1 MKRTAL
7 KQIGKRGKINIRANR
22 ILDKLYAGKDI
33 RRCELGFENCTGG
46 MFLGF
51 AHRHKRVFYYQKV
64 ELLSSFNQTIIACS
78 SCHEKIEYDRELTEK
93 EFLRLR
99 GEEIEYKNYN

>member
-7 KQIGKRGKINIRANR
+7 KQIGKRGRINIRANR

-51 AHRHKRVFYYQKV
+51 AHRHKRYWYYQKV
-64 ELLSSFNQTIIACS
+64 ELLSSFNQTIIACTN
-78 SCHEKIEYDRELTEK
+78 CHQRIESDPEMTESMFMK
-93 EFLRLR
+93 LR
-99 GEEIEYKNYN
+99 GKEEEL